1 MHRVLLNKLD
11 DFTTDLRTSTSSAV
25 GGGIGS
31 IGGHGHGHHGHGH
44 GHSSSYGGSGSGASK
59 DGYGYG
65 YGYGYGGYGGQP
77 VLRDSSSSRNDV
89 PIATGDMEQFVRIV
103 QASGKDG
110 AASLRYLWSGRL
122 AQLEKKRSERVM
134 FEVER
139 EKDDE
144 KERERDKERN
154 ERSDGRSTEDE
165 SESRGWTGRRVQRK
179 IESWTGWVVLV
190 RDFLMRIDFIWQV
203 EP

>member
-31 IGGHGHGHHGHGH
+31 IGGGHGHGHHGHGH
-44 GHSSSYGGSGSGASK
+44 GHSSSYGGSGSNASK

-65 YGYGYGGYGGQP
+65 YGYGYSGYGGQP

-139 EKDDE
+139 EKDE
-144 KERERDKERN
+144 ERDRERN

-190 RDFLMRIDFIWQV
+190 RDFLMRIDGIW
-203 EP
+203 